1 MQGTALEPRFR
12 VISNR
17 SPEILK
23 GILKEEGRNLVRI
36 VPERRTRSLDESPK
50 VSLQLI
56 KF

>member
-36 VPERRTRSLDESPK
+36 VPGRRTRSLDESPK